1 MIKFWWETEFK
12 ETEIGE
18 VPKDWGV
25 KKLRW
30 AVESLETG
38 NRPKGGSLQYD
49 PKGILSIGGENISW
63 EGDLIL
69 DGCLRFAESFYNS
82 LKRGRIKERDILL
95 VKDGATIG
103 KLAFIKNVPEGRAM
117 VNEHVFLIRT
127 NEKEYHPRFL
137 FYFLF
142 SDAGQLQIE
151 SLISGSAQGGINR
164 SILDTIKIPK
174 PDLNEQSRI
183 ANVLSWFDDLIENKK
198 RQNEILE
205 KTAMAIF
212 KSWFVDF
219 EPFKDEEFVDSEF
232 GRVPKGWKVKP
243 IGEVVEFV
251 KGLSYRSNELV
262 DNLTEGEIFITL
274 KIFKRGGGFRPE
286 YKYYRGNRYSDEQV
300 VYDGDLVIALTD
312 MTSDAKVVGAPAL
325 VILPPYKDKGIL
337 SLDAAKLNVS
347 QYMKEYAYLYL
358 KDSQE
363 ENSTFANGVNVLH
376 LNLNLF
382 KIGKLILIPPQ
393 PILQHFHSLVEPLF
407 QKIILNQRQIMVL
420 RKIRDALLPRLVFG
434 KLRVMEI

>member
-1 MIKFWWETEFK
+1 MIKFKWETEFK

-18 VPKDWGV
+18 IPGEWEEKRVEEFYRLMYGITTSSKGYGNCRLLRMTDIGEEDINIETIPYAKIDEQEF
-25 KKLRW
+25 KKYYLDEDDLVISRI
-30 AVESLETG
+30 ANVG
-38 NRPKGGSLQYD
+38 A
-49 PKGILSIGGENISW
+49 IGHIR
-63 EGDLIL
+63 GDLLQKL
-69 DGCLRFAESFYNS
+69 DKPLIFGSYLLKFVKQPGKQIYNRFVYYF
-82 LKRGRIKERDILL
+82 
-95 VKDGATIG
+95 
-103 KLAFIKNVPEGRAM
+103 FIS
-117 VNEHVFLIRT
+117 
-127 NEKEYHPRFL
+127 HPMQTF
-137 FYFLF
+137 
-142 SDAGQLQIE
+142 IE
-151 SLISGSAQGGINR
+151 SLAEGSTRPNTNAKVV
-164 SILDTIKIPK
+164 SKFPLYYPPPT
-174 PDLNEQSRI
+174 EQSRI
-183 ANVLSWFDDLIENKK
+183 ATVLSWFDDLIENKK

-205 KTAMAIF
+205 KVAMAIF

-219 EPFKDEEFVDSEF
+219 EPFKDEEFVYSEEL
-232 GRVPKGWKVKP
+232 GKEISKGWEVKP
-243 IGEVVEFV
+243 IDAVAEFV

-337 SLDAAKLNVS
+337 SLDAAKLNVP

-393 PILQHFHSLVEPLF
+393 PILQHFHFLVEPLF
-407 QKIILNQRQIMVL
+407 QKIILNQKQIMVL
-420 RKIRDALLPRLVFG
+420 RKIRDVLLPQLVFG
-434 KLRVMEI
+434 KLEVVEL